1 MGSEREQPSY
11 GYNPFFNSMNPWQ
24 NYISKW
30 FETNLGLY
38 NNAIKVSEYWFKLF
52 WEPWLKGAR
61 TGQKESIKV
70 E

>member
-1 MGSEREQPSY
+1 MGSEREQTSY
-11 GYNPFFNSMNPWQ
+11 GYNPFFNSMNSWQ

-30 FETNLGLY
+30 FETILGFY

-52 WEPWLKGAR
+52 WEPWLKAAR
-61 TGQKESIKV
+61 TTQKETVKV